1 MWIRHSD
8 LNLPDTTEGQEKQT
22 KVNEAFNIMVLEW
35 CCGLPVI
42 LISIYILVR
51 AWRVNLDC
59 VKILC
64 VFMILSQACNC
75 ASRSTYL

>member
-22 KVNEAFNIMVLEW
+22 LVNEAFNIMVLEW

-42 LISIYILVR
+42 VISIYILVR
-51 AWRVNLDC
+51 A
-59 VKILC
+59 
-64 VFMILSQACNC
+64 
-75 ASRSTYL
+75 